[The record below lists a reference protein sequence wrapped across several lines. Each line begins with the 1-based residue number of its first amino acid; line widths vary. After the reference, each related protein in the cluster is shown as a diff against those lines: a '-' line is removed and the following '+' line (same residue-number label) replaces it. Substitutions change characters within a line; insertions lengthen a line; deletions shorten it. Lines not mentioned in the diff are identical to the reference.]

1 MRGGRREVV
10 VRGGGDDR
18 RSREVWLIM
27 RTREADSMVGEGGRA
42 QAGGGGG
49 GKGGG
54 GGGARRWVVEEFLV
68 VRRASGERLVCL
80 RSARASRP
88 GLVAIGRFSF
98 EGGVREERED
108 IGSWEKNV
116 ASRIKGVNQRL
127 LHTVPLRPTLL
138 SLCKGSF
145 DQFVGPGEKLAK
157 ASLSFLFRCILLPPG
172 HSFCG

>member
-1 MRGGRREVV
+1 MVV
-10 VRGGGDDR
+10 GGGGDDR

-49 GKGGG
+49 G
-54 GGGARRWVVEEFLV
+54 GARRWVVEEFLV

-80 RSARASRP
+80 RSARASRA

-108 IGSWEKNV
+108 IGSGK
-116 ASRIKGVNQRL
+116 R
-127 LHTVPLRPTLL
+127 T
-138 SLCKGSF
+138 
-145 DQFVGPGEKLAK
+145 
-157 ASLSFLFRCILLPPG
+157 
-172 HSFCG
+172 